1 MKITYR
7 STTNDEQATLKC
19 CVLQDNQMQCNHK
32 AAKIVTID
40 DRTGNV
46 EDVIVAYLM
55 MPVNYFVNLPSNDG
69 VIAYCQA
76 HFNILASN
84 FKVKD
89 GDTVVNLDEV

>member
-40 DRTGNV
+40 DRTG
-46 EDVIVAYLM
+46 
-55 MPVNYFVNLPSNDG
+55 MPQNYFVNLPSNDG
-69 VIAYCQA
+69 VIAYCKA
-76 HFNILASN
+76 HFNIMASN
-84 FKVKD
+84 FKVRD
-89 GDTVVNLDEV
+89 GDTVVNQADEGVVDACQS